1 VQPGGGGFLPGSTT
15 HPAVSWQAPTVQ
27 RTVSASLDLT
37 LDAPATLVLAV
48 AVSRLGRGGFDEQ
61 LVIEHDGQA
70 LEPQELLDATGTRL
84 HRVHADAGAV
94 TVRYDAEVPGQA
106 APAPFE
112 PLDLITYL
120 RPSRYCE
127 SDSLLPTATAEF
139 AGLTGKDLLDGVSSW
154 VGSRLSYVLG
164 SSGPTD
170 GALVTLESRQGVC
183 RDYAHLVVGLLRALD
198 VPARLAAVYA
208 PGLAPMD
215 FHAVAEAWVG
225 DGWQVV
231 DATTLAP
238 RQSLLRIATGRDAA
252 DTAFLT
258 SHGGLVTLDAM
269 EVTATADAL
278 PEDDLRELVQLR

>member
-1 VQPGGGGFLPGSTT
+1 M
-15 HPAVSWQAPTVQ
+15 Q

-37 LDAPATLVLAV
+37 LDGPATLVLAV
-48 AVSRLGRGGFDEQ
+48 AVSRLGRGRFDER
-61 LVIEHDGQA
+61 LVIEHDGRV
-70 LEPQELLDATGTRL
+70 LEPQELTDAVGTRL
-84 HRVHADAGAV
+84 HRVLADPGRV
-94 TVRYDAEVPGQA
+94 TVRYDAEVRGQA

-127 SDSLLPTATAEF
+127 SDVLLQTATQEF

-154 VGSRLSYVLG
+154 VGSRLSYVPG
-164 SSGPTD
+164 ASGPTD
-170 GALVTLESRQGVC
+170 GALVTLDVQRGVC

-231 DATTLAP
+231 DATLLAP
-238 RQSLLRIATGRDAA
+238 RSSLLRIATGRDAA

-258 SHGGLVTLDAM
+258 SHGGLVTLDSI
-269 EVTATADAL
+269 EVSATADAL
-278 PEDDLRELVQLR
+278 PADDVRELVQLR